1 MIRRMKD
8 SEIYRRAAEIMDDPL
23 HEFASCS
30 AIANAFYGTQRNNDW
45 PLGGSEYQELTE
57 PFLDLFDG
65 IQHTSLEQRNTR
77 VLALC
82 FMAAI
87 AESEGR

>member
-1 MIRRMKD
+1 MKD

-23 HEFASCS
+23 HEFGACS
-30 AIANAFYGTQRNNDW
+30 AISNAFFGTQRNNDW
-45 PLGGSEYQELTE
+45 PYGRTEYQELTG

-65 IQHTSLEQRNTR
+65 IQFATLTQRNTR